1 MLRQRV
7 ITAVVLLV
15 LLGAVLGSGSAIA
28 FVLTLAIFFGAAC
41 WEALKLSG
49 MRFALPLALMSAA
62 VLLPIISRATGE
74 WIPLAS
80 VCMVVITFFS
90 GLAFWLARECWI
102 ARRFVQLALSYCVA
116 RLFYIDSR
124 LVAALG
130 SFSFVGNGDGVG
142 R

>member
-49 MRFALPLALMSAA
+49 MRFALPLALM
-62 VLLPIISRATGE
+62 LRAPA
-74 WIPLAS
+74 W
-80 VCMVVITFFS
+80 
-90 GLAFWLARECWI
+90 
-102 ARRFVQLALSYCVA
+102 ALSNL
-116 RLFYIDSR
+116 RLMPLTSSATASPLR
-124 LVAALG
+124 APLVLPEMLEPVAA
-130 SFSFVGNGDGVG
+130 SRPS
-142 R
+142 